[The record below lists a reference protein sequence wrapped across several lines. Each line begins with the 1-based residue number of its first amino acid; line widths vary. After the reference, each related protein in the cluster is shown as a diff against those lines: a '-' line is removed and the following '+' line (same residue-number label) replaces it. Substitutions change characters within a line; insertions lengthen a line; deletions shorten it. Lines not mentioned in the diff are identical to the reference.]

1 MPISDDEVERAL
13 HWLTNNAKTAG
24 ELRGNRIKT
33 EAMLRHIK
41 AVLFGQCNAKSAAER
56 EAWACAHARYSEA
69 IETMSNAVVADEEN
83 RALREA
89 AVMRCEV
96 WRTQSSNARGK
107 L

>member
-1 MPISDDEVERAL
+1 LISDDEVERAL
-13 HWLTNNAKTAG
+13 HWLTGNAKAAG

-33 EAMLRHIK
+33 EAMLKHIK

-69 IETMSNAVVADEEN
+69 IEAMSNAVVADEEN

-89 AVMRCEV
+89 AVMRIQT
-96 WRTQSSNARGK
+96 WQTMSANMRGK